1 MELAILHAEHSL
13 NPESLRSQQFFSFN
27 LPADRIILLASGTC
41 GLVSPPLSISSFTD
55 VIRFGMA
62 VIKQPVMEGRGLFRA
77 DEIAELRR
85 DADNVAIRPRA
96 RIAFPVFYLLIGEQK

>member
-1 MELAILHAEHSL
+1 
-13 NPESLRSQQFFSFN
+13 
-27 LPADRIILLASGTC
+27 
-41 GLVSPPLSISSFTD
+41 
-55 VIRFGMA
+55 MA